1 MVISASGSGFRGISR
16 RVTDGVLLIVAII
29 AIWEVIYWAAGEIAL
44 SSPFTTA
51 VHAYEM
57 LASADFWPNV
67 FTSFRALAV
76 ALVVEVILGLAF
88 GLACGLNRTLGEV
101 WEPIIVGFYSIPK
114 IVFYPIVLMFCGIGL
129 ASVVVFAVMHGILPI
144 ILFTMNAV
152 RNMKPIYLK
161 TARVMRLGQLET
173 MWRIALPAAIPEIFT
188 GLRIGFGATMVGVL
202 LSEMFGSK
210 SGLGFMLMNAIGLN
224 RVDEIT
230 ALTLLLAGFAVLINL
245 MLLAIDRR
253 LHRRF

>member
-1 MVISASGSGFRGISR
+1 MVISAGGSGLRGVSR
-16 RVTDGVLLIVAII
+16 RVTDGVILILVII
-29 AIWEVIYWAAGEIAL
+29 AVWEVIYWAAGAIAL
-44 SSPFTTA
+44 SSPFTA
-51 VHAYEM
+51 AAEAYQL
-57 LASADFWPNV
+57 LASEDFWPNV
-67 FTSFRALAV
+67 FSSFRALAI
-76 ALVVEVILGLAF
+76 ALVIEVVLGLAF
-88 GLACGLNRTLGEV
+88 GVACGLNRTLGEV

-152 RNMKPIYLK
+152 RSMKPIYLK
-161 TARVMRLGQLET
+161 AARVMRLGRLDM
-173 MWRIALPAAIPEIFT
+173 MWRIALPAAIPEVFT
-188 GLRIGFGATMVGVL
+188 GLRIGFGATLVGVL

-224 RVDEIT
+224 LVNEIT
-230 ALTLLLAGFAVLINL
+230 ALTLLLAGFAVLVNL
-245 MLLAIDRR
+245 ALLHIDRR